1 MFIFLIAFCSVF
13 EFSSV
18 RALSMM
24 DIAYTEVIGMYTK
37 EKAKIGL
44 GTEKLRNRFIR
55 LLRSESTQAFANNVQ
70 TNASDRSIHGTFEKD
85 VSSALLEAESR
96 KAQIMAEIQR
106 HPHVY

>member
-1 MFIFLIAFCSVF
+1 
-13 EFSSV
+13 
-18 RALSMM
+18 MM

-44 GTEKLRNRFIR
+44 GTEKVRNRFIR

-70 TNASDRSIHGTFEKD
+70 TAALDRHGTFEKD
-85 VSSALLEAESR
+85 VSNALLEAEFR

-106 HPHVY
+106 RSHVY